1 MRMGVAVIADV
12 VTALVNFLN
21 VVGVFVNPVT
31 DEEKRCLYVVFV
43 ENIQQVFGLLIAP
56 RGVK

>member
-21 VVGVFVNPVT
+21 VVGVFIYPVT
-31 DEEKRCLYVVFV
+31 DEEKRRLYVVFV
-43 ENIQQVFGLLIAP
+43 ENIQQVFGLLVAP

>member
-31 DEEKRCLYVVFV
+31 DEEKRRLYVVFV